1 MTKFESLILRKRKA
15 FVKKGR
21 VLFANALREQIDA
34 ALLLIQHT
42 HPDEIISKLN
52 VPEAP
57 INRAF
62 EKYYAMSA
70 EFAVLWRNKLMT
82 VKLKADDP
90 YLTIFQRDMINFAR
104 TKGKERM
111 QKVTNTTQNYLVDAV
126 ERATV
131 EASAQ
136 GYGIDKTR
144 NLIIKYVESM
154 DKEITRVRSQLIAQ
168 TEMVTASNE
177 AAMQA
182 GKSTGLETRKFWS
195 TSGLKN
201 VRDSHIAAQ
210 EESIRKNGL
219 KEDETFES
227 CPGMLYPG
235 DPNGEAKDVCNCH
248 CSIIIDIV

>member
-62 EKYYAMSA
+62 EKYYAMSS
-70 EFAVLWRNKLMT
+70 EFATMWRNKLMT
-82 VKLKADDP
+82 LKAKSDDP
-90 YLTIFQRDMINFAR
+90 YLTIFQRDMIEFAR
-104 TKGKERM
+104 TEGKERM
-111 QKVTNTTQNYLVDAV
+111 KKVTKTTQSYLVDSV
-126 ERATV
+126 EKAMV
-131 EASAQ
+131 ESTAQ

-144 NLIIKYVESM
+144 DLIMQYVEDM
-154 DKEITRVRSQLIAQ
+154 DMEITKVRSQLIAQ
-168 TEMVTASNE
+168 TEMVTASNK

-195 TSGLKN
+195 TSGLAN
-201 VRDSHIAAQ
+201 VRDSHNAAQ
-210 EESIRKNGL
+210 AESIQKNGL

>member
-15 FVKKGR
+15 FTKKGR
-21 VLFANALREQIDA
+21 SIFAKALNEQVNQAIVLIN
-34 ALLLIQHT
+34 HT
-42 HPDEIISKLN
+42 HPDEVKDKLK
-52 VPEAP
+52 VSIEP
-57 INRAF
+57 IQRAY

-82 VKLKADDP
+82 LKADDP
-90 YLTIFQRDMINFAR
+90 YYSIFQKDMINFAR
-104 TKGKERM
+104 TKGKQRM
-111 QKVTNTTQNYLVDAV
+111 MDVTDTTYNYLVRSV
-126 ERATV
+126 EKATV
-131 EASAQ
+131 EASAM
-136 GYGIDKTR
+136 GFGIDKTR
-144 NLIIKYVESM
+144 ELIIKYVDEM
-154 DKEITRVRSQLIAQ
+154 NREITRTRANLIAQ

-195 TSGLKN
+195 TSGLST

-210 EESIRKNGL
+210 QESINKKGL
-219 KEDETFES
+219 AEDETFES

-235 DPNGEAKDVCNCH
+235 DPNGAAEDVCNCH